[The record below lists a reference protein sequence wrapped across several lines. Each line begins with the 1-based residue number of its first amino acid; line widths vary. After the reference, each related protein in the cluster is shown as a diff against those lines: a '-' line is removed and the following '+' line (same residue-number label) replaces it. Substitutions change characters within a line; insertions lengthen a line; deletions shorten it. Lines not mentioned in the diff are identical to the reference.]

1 MAGSA
6 NHSVGGQHWRHVVG
20 VTATTISASS
30 AVEMVHTTAATRLVQ
45 NPFATSALSQ
55 GGSGFVVG
63 QSSPANVIRSTA
75 SGRRNTAATTH
86 GAYIPLQNQKASSEE
101 SVSLIVHLGTTVVA
115 TSTPQMLTTNSAVT
129 ASKSSPTSTF
139 STRKNV
145 SLNCPQGIKQLTG
158 ASEMP
163 QHTRHTQVIQRTIT
177 NTVANSDGKNSIDCN
192 MEHLYDQQQM
202 VQPQDPV
209 TVKKSETL
217 AKTFGIIHPSTDDQG

>member
-20 VTATTISASS
+20 VTATSISASS

-63 QSSPANVIRSTA
+63 QSSPANVITSTA
-75 SGRRNTAATTH
+75 SGRRNTAATSH

-101 SVSLIVHLGTTVVA
+101 SVSLIVQLGTTVVA
-115 TSTPQMLTTNSAVT
+115 TSAPQMLTTNSAVT

-139 STRKNV
+139 SARKNV
-145 SLNCPQGIKQLTG
+145 SLNYPQGIKQLRD

-163 QHTRHTQVIQRTIT
+163 QHIQHTQVIQRPIT
-177 NTVANSDGKNSIDCN
+177 NAIANSDGKNSIDCD

-209 TVKKSETL
+209 TVKQSRTL
-217 AKTFGIIHPSTDDQG
+217 AKTFGSIHPSTDEQG

>member
-6 NHSVGGQHWRHVVG
+6 NHRVGGQHWRHVVG
-20 VTATTISASS
+20 VTATSISASS
-30 AVEMVHTTAATRLVQ
+30 AVEMVHTTTATRLVQ

-63 QSSPANVIRSTA
+63 QSSPANVIPSTA
-75 SGRRNTAATTH
+75 SGRRNAATSH
-86 GAYIPLQNQKASSEE
+86 GACIPLQNQKASSEE
-101 SVSLIVHLGTTVVA
+101 SVSLIVQLGTTVVA
-115 TSTPQMLTTNSAVT
+115 TSTPQMLTTTSAVT

-139 STRKNV
+139 SARKNV
-145 SLNCPQGIKQLTG
+145 SLKYPQGIKQLTG

-163 QHTRHTQVIQRTIT
+163 QHPQHTQVIQRPIT

-202 VQPQDPV
+202 VQPQDPG
-209 TVKKSETL
+209 TAKQSQTL
-217 AKTFGIIHPSTDDQG
+217 AKTFGSIHPSTDEQR